1 MVYSPAWSRLMV
13 ALSLQRL
20 GKRFAQNTIL
30 NDINLDIASGEF
42 IVLVGPSGCG
52 KSTLLRILAGLE
64 HADDGQVILNGRSIN
79 RLPPRER
86 NIALV
91 FQDYALY
98 PHKTVYDNL
107 AFGLSIRGTPKAE
120 IAEKVT
126 AVAEMLQLTAL
137 LQRKPAA
144 LSGGQRQRVA
154 IGRALVREAQLFL
167 FDEPLSN
174 LDAKLRTEM
183 RMEIKRLHQRL
194 GKTMVY
200 VTHDQV
206 EAMTLADRIAVIN
219 HGRIEQLGTPAQIY
233 QTPATL
239 FVAGFMG
246 APPMNLLRLPVQWSV
261 DQAHAYI
268 AGQVIA
274 VQHLAAQQGQSLTL
288 GIRPEHI
295 TISDSADDNSTDNN
309 RARTLILN
317 AVVDLLE
324 PLGAE
329 TIATLRLQ
337 QPTAN
342 LAPYSVQARIPGQQ
356 VLQTGQ
362 KVQLRIAHQQLHWF
376 DSESGLRLE
385 SAL

>member
-1 MVYSPAWSRLMV
+1 MV

-20 GKRFAQNTIL
+20 GKRFAHTPIL

-64 HADDGQVILNGRSIN
+64 HADEGHVVLNERSIN

-120 IAEKVT
+120 IASKV
-126 AVAEMLQLTAL
+126 ASAAEMLQLTPL

-154 IGRALVREAQLFL
+154 IGRALVRDAQLFL

-219 HGRIEQLGTPAQIY
+219 YGRIEQLGTPAQIY
-233 QTPATL
+233 QTPATI

-246 APPMNLLRLPVQWSV
+246 APPMNLLRLPVQWQWSA
-261 DQAHAYI
+261 DQSLAYI
-268 AGQVIA
+268 AGQAIP
-274 VQHLAAQQGQSLTL
+274 VQHLVGHSGQTLTL

-295 TISDSADDNSTDNN
+295 VIHETAATASTGQ
-309 RARTLILN
+309 LLLN
-317 AVVDLLE
+317 AVVELLE

-342 LAPYSVQARIPGQQ
+342 LTPFSVQARIPAQQ
-356 VLQTGQ
+356 TLLSGQ
-362 KVQLRIAHQQLHWF
+362 KVQLSIAHSQLHWF

-385 SAL
+385 QQANPEPAQ

>member
-1 MVYSPAWSRLMV
+1 MAK
-13 ALSLQRL
+13 LSLQRL
-20 GKRFAQNTIL
+20 GKRFAQTVIL
-30 NDINLDIASGEF
+30 KEIDLDIASGEF

-64 HADDGQVILNGRSIN
+64 EADEGQVILDGRSIN

-86 NIALV
+86 NMALV

-107 AFGLSIRGTPKAE
+107 AFGLSIRGTQKHE
-120 IAEKVT
+120 IQQKVH
-126 AVAEMLQLTAL
+126 AAADLLQLTGL

-194 GKTMVY
+194 GKTMIY

-219 HGRIEQLGTPAQIY
+219 HGRIEQLGTPAEIY
-233 QTPATL
+233 QFPATT

-246 APPMNLLRLPVQWSV
+246 APPMNLLTLPLQWS
-261 DQAHAYI
+261 AGNATAFI
-268 AGQVIA
+268 AGQALPTHPLENTSEKEI
-274 VQHLAAQQGQSLTL
+274 TL
-288 GIRPEHI
+288 GIRPEHLRI
-295 TISDSADDNSTDNN
+295 NDS
-309 RARTLILN
+309 TLNGQPGLLLN
-317 AVVDLLE
+317 AAVELVE
-324 PLGAE
+324 PLGSE
-329 TIATLRLQ
+329 TIATLRLE

-342 LAPYSVQARIPGQQ
+342 LEQYTVQARFPGNQSISNGQNLQ
-356 VLQTGQ
+356 VH
-362 KVQLRIAHQQLHWF
+362 VAYANLHWF
-376 DSESGLRLE
+376 DSNSGIRLTTSQAS
-385 SAL
+385 SAEQVA